1 MVWAYIFIVVEYR
14 LDTVVKYKERALF
27 KWKSTSATTNKS
39 ARGKLKKNCIVDY
52 SYRVWCY
59 MFARAPPAAAIQFD
73 LKFPRVFRTRT

>member
-1 MVWAYIFIVVEYR
+1 MSSNR
-14 LDTVVKYKERALF
+14 LDTVVKYKESALF

-39 ARGKLKKNCIVDY
+39 ARGRGKFKKKKNYIVDY